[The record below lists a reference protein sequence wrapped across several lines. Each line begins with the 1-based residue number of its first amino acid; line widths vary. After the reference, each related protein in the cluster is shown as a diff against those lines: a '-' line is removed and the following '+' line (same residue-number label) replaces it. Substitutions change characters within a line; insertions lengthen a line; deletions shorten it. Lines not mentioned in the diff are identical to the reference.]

1 MTTNR
6 YFRNIVTKILYE
18 SNIDPKTYLKY
29 KELSEMYTQ
38 FIDQDQELLRKV
50 LHDYIDTLSED
61 QLKNILVSDSME
73 EGVSEERNQ
82 RLLATQYLTQI
93 KIICSNP
100 GNIYL
105 NAKNEYTADSHFFP
119 LQLKFNQEKKGI
131 DPIKCQKTY
140 AELKNVGYE
149 LYIMYFNCITNIKT
163 FPNEVQLLP
172 ITSGELDN
180 IIFHELIHTLD
191 YEEERNSGNIPI
203 PFVGYGEGSK
213 GYFNEPHEYHAI
225 SQTILNNIDKL
236 TPDQKMELSKHQII
250 EPRELGLNNWIDKF
264 VRNVLDKAIP
274 KDQRP
279 FYDQF
284 MKNLNRVHLKDFID
298 KIIDLLVDN
307 KWIKVL
313 DLQEESVI
321 LEYPKS
327 I

>member
-1 MTTNR
+1 M
-6 YFRNIVTKILYE
+6 FIV
-18 SNIDPKTYLKY
+18 
-29 KELSEMYTQ
+29 
-38 FIDQDQELLRKV
+38 FIDQDQELLRKILHNYTSKNLKKLMNSV
-50 LHDYIDTLSED
+50 LASNHTSNDSSKDITDTL
-61 QLKNILVSDSME
+61 I
-73 EGVSEERNQ
+73 
-82 RLLATQYLTQI
+82 AY
-93 KIICSNP
+93 
-100 GNIYL
+100 
-105 NAKNEYTADSHFFP
+105 
-119 LQLKFNQEKKGI
+119 EKEH
-131 DPIKCQKTY
+131 
-140 AELKNVGYE
+140 AELVK
-149 LYIMYFNCITNIKT
+149 
-163 FPNEVQLLP
+163 LP
-172 ITSGELDN
+172 FINLVKKFS
-180 IIFHELIHTLD
+180 
-191 YEEERNSGNIPI
+191 Y
-203 PFVGYGEGSK
+203 
-213 GYFNEPHEYHAI
+213 YFNEPHEYHAI